1 MGRAAVGLPGPDP
14 NGHHRHRIGRRGS
27 RWEARYQRFGRIR
40 WSGQV
45 AFLDP
50 MTLRRS
56 AAYALAL
63 FLAGLAV
70 ITSVKPGDPP
80 TYAVVGVVLC
90 VAAGCVLVL
99 GVTIDRRR
107 S

>member
-1 MGRAAVGLPGPDP
+1 
-14 NGHHRHRIGRRGS
+14 
-27 RWEARYQRFGRIR
+27 
-40 WSGQV
+40 
-45 AFLDP
+45 

-99 GVTIDRRR
+99 GVAIDRRR
-107 S
+107 P